1 MFPLSPA
8 YTYKSSPP
16 RSGENMARQI
26 NVNTLADAYKLGVGA
41 KGSKWYNGILAAT
54 GITAAGSSD
63 AAEARYAA
71 KVQEAIASKS
81 RQNKLKGISDEDVKA
96 PIRAAGSGG
105 IWSTPA
111 QNKAP
116 KFAKN
121 FAPYAAVINSV
132 VATLPPKGTDPL
144 SNLTQRA
151 GPIVTA
157 LHNKK
162 VSGT

>member
-1 MFPLSPA
+1 MFPSYPA
-8 YTYKSSPP
+8 YTYKSSPLG
-16 RSGENMARQI
+16 SGENMPRVIKVEA
-26 NVNTLADAYKLGVGA
+26 LADAYKLGVGA
-41 KGSKWYNGILAAT
+41 KSSKWYNGILAAT
-54 GITAAGSSD
+54 GITAAGASD
-63 AAEARYAA
+63 AAETRYAA

-81 RQNKLKGISDEDVKA
+81 RQNRLKLISDEDVKA

-116 KFAKN
+116 KFQKN
-121 FAPYAAVINSV
+121 FAPYAAVINAT

-144 SNLTQRA
+144 SNLTSRA